1 MAEGL
6 LLASAGPAA
15 AAPTVD
21 AAKLK
26 ERLDA
31 LAQEETAC
39 ESATREQIPA
49 YQWASQVQIPAGATL
64 LTAIRGMSDTGV
76 LEYTFCENG
85 IAVVAACAAGGT
97 PPQTAFI
104 EQDPE
109 ALRDRIAK
117 VRDMIF
123 DRKGEVYAEAKGLYE
138 LLVKPVEGAL
148 GGAKRLWVVADGA
161 LQLIPFGALIDG
173 SGYAIAQVMPVASV
187 PSLSLALADR
197 GKRPKPE
204 HSAVVIAAPDTG
216 ALPAIEAEGD
226 AGKRGAYMPIRG
238 AYMPIRGGDGVS
250 TALTSMASVPLPGAK
265 AEGEAVAQLF
275 AGSVLL
281 TGKDAVKQRLWDEGG
296 SCDIL
301 HIATHGYVDPE
312 VPEFSGLLLHGEGE
326 TPYEVLTAQDVWQW
340 PLQARLVTLS
350 ACQTGL
356 GRTVE
361 GEGLL
366 GLTRAFI
373 YAGAQDVVCSLWP
386 VSDES
391 TAKLMTEFYKALTAG
406 KATEDAL
413 TEAQRSLIADE
424 KTRHPFYWAGFV
436 AVRGPK

>member
-1 MAEGL
+1 MAEDL
-6 LLASAGPAA
+6 LLASTDPAA

-76 LEYTFCENG
+76 LEYTFCGNG
-85 IAVVAACAAGGT
+85 IAVVAACAAGGA

-117 VRDMIF
+117 FRDMIF
-123 DRKGEVYAEAKGLYE
+123 DRKEEVYAEAKSLYE

-187 PSLSLALADR
+187 PSLSLAFADR

-204 HSAVVIAAPDTG
+204 HSALVVAAPDTG
-216 ALPAIEAEGD
+216 ALPAIEGD
-226 AGKRGAYMPIRG
+226 AGERG

-301 HIATHGYVDPE
+301 HFATHGYVDPE

-326 TPYEVLTAQDVWQW
+326 TRYEVLTAQDVWQW

-356 GRTVE
+356 GKTVE

-391 TAKLMTEFYKALTAG
+391 TAKLMTEFYKGLTAG